1 MKHLSA
7 RRRLLAWTLPA
18 TLALAV
24 VPALPAQA
32 APVNTPTTAVTG
44 PVDKDVNGDGVP
56 DLVTA
61 GGTTTGLD
69 SGVWTA
75 RGRINAT
82 TGVGTGRVKVP
93 AVNIG
98 IYGNGVTGS
107 DNPAG
112 EFDGAQV
119 ITGRFFGGPNED
131 FLAYYPGGPAA
142 GNGSIVRGAGDGTMP
157 DPYRGG
163 VQASLLSD
171 WLVDEHGNVPLQL
184 QNGYAVD
191 GVDAGGI
198 PDLLGI
204 VGDASNGFRLTYY
217 PGLWAAGM
225 YAPRTP
231 LSNTTPTGGS
241 DWQNWTL
248 ASTELASG
256 VALVLRNATTGD
268 LYLWQG
274 VTMTDNG
281 DGTGTLAYSQYRL
294 ASGWNTGVAVSSLLA
309 ADMNADGVADL
320 WAVFPDGSVQAYLIS
335 NLSVTKPARI
345 RAIQPQ
351 QLG

>member
-7 RRRLLAWTLPA
+7 RRRLLAWTMPA
-18 TLALAV
+18 ALALAV

-32 APVNTPTTAVTG
+32 APISTPTTAVTG
-44 PVDKDVNGDGVP
+44 PVDKDLNGDGVP

-69 SGVWTA
+69 SGVWAA

-98 IYGNGVTGS
+98 IYGNGVTGNES
-107 DNPAG
+107 PAD
-112 EFDGAQV
+112 FDGAQM
-119 ITGRFFGGPNED
+119 ITGRFFGTANQD
-131 FLAYYPGGPAA
+131 FLAYYPGGDNA
-142 GNGSIVRGAGDGTMP
+142 GGGVIIKGVGDGTMAK
-157 DPYRGG
+157 PYN
-163 VQASLLSD
+163 ASVSLAREFLAD
-171 WLVDEHGNVPLQL
+171 DYGNAPIQLV
-184 QNGYAVD
+184 NGYVAD
-191 GVDAGGI
+191 GVGDDI

-204 VGDASNGFRLTYY
+204 VGDTTNGYRLAYY
-217 PGLWAAGM
+217 PSVWAAGL
-225 YAPRTP
+225 YFRVALNT
-231 LSNTTPTGGS
+231 TTPTGGS

-281 DGTGTLAYSQYRL
+281 DGTGALAYTQYRL
-294 ASGWNTGVAVSSLLA
+294 ASGWNTGAAISSLVA
-309 ADMNADGVADL
+309 ADLNADGVVDL
-320 WAVFPDGSVQAYLIS
+320 WAVSPDGSVRAYLIS
-335 NLSVTKPARI
+335 NLSATRPAKI
-345 RAIQPQ
+345 RAIQAQ